1 MTKTR
6 TKSVTQ
12 LLGVPDPP
20 KNGRER
26 LLAVAIE
33 LFYDNGF
40 AAVGI
45 DRILAEAGVTKTTF
59 YKHFESKDELMV
71 AAVKRRDEWELQA
84 WGRAIHKIAG
94 DDPVK
99 QLLGMFD
106 VLDEWFNAPDYRGCL
121 FLNTATEFPN
131 PNDPVHQA
139 AAAHQL
145 KLRNNFRDLAKQAG
159 AQADAAETFA
169 DCFTALVQGALVLRH
184 TQARNDAARVV
195 RPAVQQLIAVYLPK
209 RGRKSVTL

>member
-71 AAVKRRDEWELQA
+71 AAVQRRDEWELQA